1 MVWIRL
7 MLSLASRSRPSSRME
22 RADPRAACLVP
33 SQASS
38 FHKGEYL
45 FVFCSDVAS
54 LRMMLKLFALV
65 PFRSLHE
72 YPAIDYNVAA
82 DPESGMM
89 MEGGM

>member
-45 FVFCSDVAS
+45 FVFVRTS
-54 LRMMLKLFALV
+54 LRRMMLKLFALV

-89 MEGGM
+89 MEDGM

>member
-1 MVWIRL
+1 MMMFPQTRK
-7 MLSLASRSRPSSRME
+7 E
-22 RADPRAACLVP
+22 
-33 SQASS
+33 QT
-38 FHKGEYL
+38 F
-45 FVFCSDVAS
+45 FFSDVAS

-89 MEGGM
+89 MEDGM